1 MFDISCIIFSKKL
14 IFIRRRLM
22 SKQMAR
28 HFTGHTNVFELH
40 TLTCSS
46 HTRSTPNFHKNLE
59 LIVVYKGE
67 CRLFVADVEYLLTEG
82 QAAFIMPYQI
92 HHFEVVGDGLINCTT
107 LHESLISSA
116 HKIVT
121 CGRPDT
127 PVFTPSKSTYDYFC
141 CQIIELFGNN
151 SREQKSIDNE
161 SKRMK
166 VKGLLYSMIS
176 EFIDQVTFSL
186 SDDFENIT
194 TAVLGYVTENFR
206 ENISLKDVAKNTG
219 YNYQYISRTFNTA
232 MGMSF
237 KQLLNMHRME
247 YALSALR
254 RSDLP
259 IIDIAYESGFQS
271 VRSFYRVCLEIFGCT
286 PLELRKRGG

>member
-1 MFDISCIIFSKKL
+1 
-14 IFIRRRLM
+14 M

-28 HFTGHTNVFELH
+28 HFTGHTNTYELH

-46 HTRSTPNFHKNLE
+46 HTKSIPNFHKNLE
-59 LIVVYKGE
+59 LIVVYEGE
-67 CRLFVADVEYLLTEG
+67 CRLFVGEGEYLLSAG

-92 HHFEVVGDGLINCTT
+92 HHFEVVDDGRINCTT

-116 HKIVT
+116 HKFIT
-121 CGRPDT
+121 MGRPGT
-127 PVFTPSKSTYDYFC
+127 PVFNPSKATYDYFC
-141 CQIIELFGNN
+141 YQIVELFGTN
-151 SREQKSIDNE
+151 SGEQKSIASE

-176 EFIDQVTFSL
+176 EFIDQVAFCG

-206 ENISLKDVAKNTG
+206 ENISLMDVAKNTG
-219 YNYQYISRTFNTA
+219 YNYQYVSRTFNST

-237 KQLLNMHRME
+237 KQLLNMYRME
-247 YALSALR
+247 YALNALG

-259 IIDIAYESGFQS
+259 IIDIAYDSGFQS

-286 PLELRKRGG
+286 PLELRKRGR